1 MIGILVDS
9 DADKSLVVEGI
20 TSRVDNAD
28 VDESQVV
35 GWVTSHCDNNER
47 LSVSNKDSKIA
58 VDFLGRVNERACL
71 WINWK
76 NEIQQV

>member
-9 DADKSLVVEGI
+9 DADKSLVVDGI

-35 GWVTSHCDNNER
+35 G
-47 LSVSNKDSKIA
+47 
-58 VDFLGRVNERACL
+58 
-71 WINWK
+71 
-76 NEIQQV
+76 